1 MATDGGTSAARLARS
16 GRALMTLDTMLI
28 HASAPQRAKGKHT
41 RPGPTPDQK
50 SLLPFSAV

>member
-1 MATDGGTSAARLARS
+1 
-16 GRALMTLDTMLI
+16 MTVDTMLI